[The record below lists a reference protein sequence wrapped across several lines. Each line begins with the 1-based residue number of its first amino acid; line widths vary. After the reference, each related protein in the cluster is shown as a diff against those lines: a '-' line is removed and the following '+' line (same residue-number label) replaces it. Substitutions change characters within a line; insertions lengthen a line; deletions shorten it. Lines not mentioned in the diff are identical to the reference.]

1 MTLPFTIS
9 RTEKTLTFAQRLRN
23 NAIWWGILML
33 LLELVGIPWKLWV
46 FMLLIA
52 FPTTA
57 LGVLCATAIEH
68 AFFFHNKSSQPSTD
82 NPREPKEPG

>member
-1 MTLPFTIS
+1 MRLPFTIS
-9 RTEKTLTFAQRLRN
+9 RTGKNLTFAQRLRN
-23 NAIWWGILML
+23 IAIWWGIPML

-57 LGVLCATAIEH
+57 LGVLCVAALEH
-68 AFFFHNKSSQPSTD
+68 AFFSVKKS
-82 NPREPKEPG
+82 

>member
-9 RTEKTLTFAQRLRN
+9 RTGKTLTFTQRLRN
-23 NAIWWGILML
+23 IAIWWGIPML

-57 LGVLCATAIEH
+57 VGILCAAVLEH
-68 AFFFHNKSSQPSTD
+68 AYFSNNKSSQSST
-82 NPREPKEPG
+82 NKSSETREPR

>member
-1 MTLPFTIS
+1 
-9 RTEKTLTFAQRLRN
+9 
-23 NAIWWGILML
+23 ML

-57 LGVLCATAIEH
+57 LGVLCAAAIEH
-68 AFFFHNKSSQPSTD
+68 IYFSHKKN
-82 NPREPKEPG
+82 